1 MENLIK
7 LNNFYK
13 KAEEGNLS
21 GLSINKVSLFTEP
34 NALFLKKEK
43 RKKWINL
50 MTSKFKMY
58 PL

>member
-21 GLSINKVSLFTEP
+21 DLSINKVSLFTEP

-43 RKKWINL
+43 KKKNG
-50 MTSKFKMY
+50 
-58 PL
+58 